1 MESLSTK
8 NENVKYLLC
17 VIDVFTTYAWVKPL
31 EDKKGKTVL
40 NVFIAIVNE
49 SNCKPNKLRVYQGR
63 ELYNKSMRE
72 WFNNNDI
79 LMLSTHNE
87 GKSVIAERFIK
98 TLKSKIFK
106 RMAANGRKSYLSYLN
121 KLVDEYNN
129 TYHHFTKK
137 KPINADYSA
146 LAENIETNPKA
157 TEFKV
162 NDRMRITEYKNILV
176 KVTLKNGQE
185 KYLLSILFWKL
196 ILGHIKLKI

>member
-31 EDKKGKTVL
+31 EDKKGKTVP

-106 RMAANGRKSYLSYLN
+106 RMTANGRKSYLSYLN